1 MNTSDRDAIDLLLDD
16 HRQIKNL
23 LKRLVDGDSAVVP
36 GVTEQLKRLLIV
48 HNATEENLVYP
59 AIHTIAQRPMH
70 ARTLYHQQD
79 DAAVAFWEIGNLQPG
94 DDEFQRKAADFS
106 DAVLLHVHQ
115 EEEHEFPHLREAL
128 AAEDVLQL
136 TEEVTAF
143 RRTFGGAVRIA

>member
-1 MNTSDRDAIDLLLDD
+1 MNSPDRDAIDLLLDD
-16 HRQIKNL
+16 HRQIKDL
-23 LKRLVDGDSAVVP
+23 LKRLVDGDAAGVP
-36 GVTEQLKRLLIV
+36 DVTEQLKRLLTV

-94 DDEFQRKAADFS
+94 DDEFLRKTADFR
-106 DAVLLHVHQ
+106 DAVLMHIHQ

-128 AAEDVLQL
+128 APEDALQL
-136 TEEVTAF
+136 SEEVAVF